1 MKPLFS
7 TRPLSDGTSGLRF
20 DIIGIKGLYR
30 KRKIQ
35 RRWGVNQNGETFVQV
50 HFGKRSLYIEQFKPV
65 RRLYDF
71 ALLQHVQS
79 IAKSAENH
87 INKIRGF

>member
-7 TRPLSDGTSGLRF
+7 TRPLNDGTSGLRF
-20 DIIGIKGLYR
+20 DIVGIKGLYR

-35 RRWGVNQNGETFVQV
+35 RRWGVNQNGDTFVQV
-50 HFGKRSLYIEQFKPV
+50 HLGKRSLYIERLKPA

-71 ALLQHVQS
+71 ALLQQVQH
-79 IAKSAENH
+79 IAKSAESR
-87 INKIRGF
+87 INNIRGF

>member
-7 TRPLSDGTSGLRF
+7 TRPLNDNTSGFRF
-20 DIIGIKGLYR
+20 DFIGIKGLYR
-30 KRKIQ
+30 KRKVQ
-35 RRWGVNQNGETFVQV
+35 RRWGVNQNGDTFVQI
-50 HFGKRSLYIEQFKPV
+50 HLGKRSLYIERLKPA

-71 ALLQHVQS
+71 ALLQYVQS
-79 IAKSAENH
+79 IAKSAENR